1 MNSRY
6 PDNWKAI
13 ALAIKEKANWK
24 CEKCGIQCLK
34 PNQNTKG
41 LTRSQR
47 AKLTLT
53 VHHKNYQPE
62 CNDEDNLIALCSA
75 CHLSYHSGGKGNV
88 TIGQLSLNLNI

>member
-13 ALAIKEKANWK
+13 ALKIKEKADWK
-24 CEKCGIQCLK
+24 CQKCGIQCLK
-34 PNQNTKG
+34 PSENRKG
-41 LTRSQR
+41 LTKSEK

-62 CNDEDNLIALCSA
+62 CNHEDNLIALCSP
-75 CHLSYHSGGKGNV
+75 CHLSYHAGKKGNV
-88 TIGQLSLNLNI
+88 TIGQLSLNLDL